1 MSYYRYIT
9 GIYKSYWPELNR
21 PLRSSSVPRHVPE
34 PVPYRNTRASSVPI
48 NDFYQDPCSISRRSS
63 VSPFRERAL
72 SVPRQI
78 SYSSDTRSI
87 WTPSPSSDYSDFDY
101 KVLDYMNRLGRE
113 DTVRNTV
120 NRSIETR
127 SRQSHTISDKPF
139 SYQYDYYDSN
149 KHSDD
154 YLYSMTKDVFGYWK
168 HFNIS
173 ADTLNLRNMR
183 AKSPMVTRELNRYYE
198 KKPNYVGDMSAAGC
212 DFRHYNYRRVPY
224 FGGSDEYKFMKTHP
238 FQGGRGF

>member
-1 MSYYRYIT
+1 M
-9 GIYKSYWPELNR
+9 GKSYWPELNR

-48 NDFYQDPCSISRRSS
+48 NDFYQDPYTVNRRSS
-63 VSPFRERAL
+63 ATPFRERAL

-78 SYSSDTRSI
+78 SYSYDTRSI
-87 WTPSPSSDYSDFDY
+87 VTPPPGSDYSDFDY
-101 KVLDYMNRLGRE
+101 KVLDY
-113 DTVRNTV
+113 
-120 NRSIETR
+120 
-127 SRQSHTISDKPF
+127 
-139 SYQYDYYDSN
+139 
-149 KHSDD
+149 
-154 YLYSMTKDVFGYWK
+154 LYSMTQDVFGNWK

-173 ADTLNLRNMR
+173 ADTLNFRNMR

-198 KKPNYVGDMSAAGC
+198 KKSNYVGDMSAAGC

-238 FQGGRGF
+238 FQE